1 MAGYDR
7 APSDLEDQQRSLH
20 DPYHTASTASPLSF
34 FHQPTLHLPDFTSA
48 IRARASSIVSAI
60 SSSSA
65 HRSDRRASHS
75 PLLSVRTGSISSGS
89 SSSPTSP
96 HYPDKLVLA
105 RTKRLGSASSG
116 GSTGSSSRSQRSLSY
131 YSTHVR
137 ILRIAWC
144 LALSMGEV
152 GSYWVMI
159 HRCSWPENESWDAS
173 EDRLKNRYRI
183 AIIADPQLTDWYSY
197 KQTGLLLKLVETYT
211 DLYMKRSFRRLHS
224 AVQPDAVMFL
234 GDLNDGGR
242 DSSDDVFVK
251 NSNRFLEH
259 VFQTTATA
267 WNQQPVVMDT
277 IAGEDLDQHEYD
289 SRVGPHYRQ
298 QINIPQDADEREA
311 IRESGRS
318 LRLYMA
324 GNHDIGFGDNI
335 IRPSVKRF
343 KDAFGSINYEVK
355 VGNHSLVVLDTL
367 ALSSDVQD
375 IRGES
380 QQFLTQLEQDS
391 QMLPRI
397 LFTHVPLF
405 RLDTTPCGKSRE
417 TKQLIINRGGYQYW
431 NMVNA
436 TLSRDILRGIRPDV
450 VFSGDD
456 HDWCEIAHS
465 LDGALIPEV
474 TLRTF
479 SFAQGIQQPG
489 FVMLSLHNPE
499 LKSRNDMPM
508 MPMEPSTAGM
518 VDAAATS
525 LYTTPKSQEQ
535 QNQPQ
540 MEEGRY
546 SDSIDPLMEAPG
558 PSQQEPDIFEN
569 TLSKRQQRRWF
580 WAVRSGLYW
589 RMAGLDLWNVARCA
603 IPLYLLFFVVSII

>member
-1 MAGYDR
+1 
-7 APSDLEDQQRSLH
+7 
-20 DPYHTASTASPLSF
+20 
-34 FHQPTLHLPDFTSA
+34 
-48 IRARASSIVSAI
+48 
-60 SSSSA
+60 
-65 HRSDRRASHS
+65 
-75 PLLSVRTGSISSGS
+75 
-89 SSSPTSP
+89 
-96 HYPDKLVLA
+96 
-105 RTKRLGSASSG
+105 
-116 GSTGSSSRSQRSLSY
+116 
-131 YSTHVR
+131 
-137 ILRIAWC
+137 
-144 LALSMGEV
+144 
-152 GSYWVMI
+152 MI

-173 EDRLKNRYRI
+173 EDRLKDRYRI

-518 VDAAATS
+518 VDAAGNGVNNLAHSSTNATFAYNECMLPNQMLIYLCYGIFLALSIAWILIQRYRWMATWGRRHLVDQRSVLVQWRDTGSHASTTATS